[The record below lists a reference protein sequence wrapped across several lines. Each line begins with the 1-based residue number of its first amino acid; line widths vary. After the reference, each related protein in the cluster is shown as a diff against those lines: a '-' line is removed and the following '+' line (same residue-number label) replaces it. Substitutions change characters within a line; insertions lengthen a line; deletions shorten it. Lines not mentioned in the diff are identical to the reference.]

1 MHVYTDTG
9 FISPCVTVTDNNQC
23 TDTYCK
29 ELEIYFLG
37 VVDVPNAFSPNGDGM
52 NDILYVRGYGVE
64 SMEFKVF
71 NRWGEL
77 VYESYDINNGWDGT
91 YKSKAQEMEVY
102 VYTLQ
107 ARFLDGT
114 ETGIRK
120 GNVTL
125 LR

>member
-1 MHVYTDTG
+1 
-9 FISPCVTVTDNNQC
+9 
-23 TDTYCK
+23 
-29 ELEIYFLG
+29 
-37 VVDVPNAFSPNGDGM
+37 
-52 NDILYVRGYGVE
+52 VRGYGVE
-64 SMEFKVF
+64 AMEFKVF

-77 VYESYDINNGWDGT
+77 VFESYDINNGWDGT
-91 YKSKAQEMEVY
+91 YKSKTQEMEVY